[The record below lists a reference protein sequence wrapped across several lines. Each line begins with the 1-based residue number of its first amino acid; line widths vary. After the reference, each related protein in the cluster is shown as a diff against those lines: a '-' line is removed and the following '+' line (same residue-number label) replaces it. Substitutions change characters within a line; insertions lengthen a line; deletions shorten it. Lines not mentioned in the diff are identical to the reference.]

1 MSIEMKETLSSRAQV
16 DNLAAGCFVFLVIP
30 ARQNHRICPIIRQ
43 MNARLY
49 VHPALK
55 NNALDAQL

>member
-16 DNLAAGCFVFLVIP
+16 DNLAAGGFVFLVIP

-49 VHPALK
+49 VHPA
-55 NNALDAQL
+55 